1 MTSLTELKQHLKR
14 GKVYRRAD
22 LVRLS
27 KSVDRQ
33 LKELVKE
40 GTLHKLFTGVYY
52 YPKKSVF
59 GNVPLDEKNLVSA
72 FLKDDHFLLISPN
85 LYNSLGV
92 GTTQLYNKKVVYNHK
107 RYGKIRLGNR
117 DFEFQLKRHFPSKIT
132 EEFLLMD
139 LANNIDNIAEDHNAV
154 LNNMLAKAFQMP
166 RQKLKQAVLKYGNSK
181 TRKMFDPLIN
191 ESDSKHTGFL
201 IKIGRTSAAKA
212 IKESKALGLT
222 ITYIENDVL
231 YKEHANGEREIIK
244 IIPRT
249 KDPKYKK
256 GMVFILK

>member
-1 MTSLTELKQHLKR
+1 MYEIKQHLKR
-14 GKVYRRAD
+14 GKVYRRVD
-22 LVRLS
+22 LVKLS

-72 FLKDDHFLLISPN
+72 FLKDDRFLLISPN

-107 RYGKIRLGNR
+107 RNGKFKLGNR
-117 DFEFQLKRHFPSKIT
+117 DFEFKLKRQFPTKVT
-132 EEFLLMD
+132 EEFLLVD
-139 LANNIDNIAEDHNAV
+139 LVNNIDSLAEDKGKLFNKAFS
-154 LNNMLAKAFQMP
+154 KAFQMP
-166 RQKLKQAVLKYGNSK
+166 TRKLKRAVLKYGSVK
-181 TRKMFDPLIN
+181 TRKIFHSLIT
-191 ESDSKHTGFL
+191 ESDSKHTALL

-222 ITYIENDVL
+222 ITFMENGVL
-231 YKEHANGEREIIK
+231 YKEHANGEKEIIK
-244 IIPRT
+244 IIPQE
-249 KDPKYKK
+249 KHPEFKK
-256 GMVFILK
+256 GMIFYLK